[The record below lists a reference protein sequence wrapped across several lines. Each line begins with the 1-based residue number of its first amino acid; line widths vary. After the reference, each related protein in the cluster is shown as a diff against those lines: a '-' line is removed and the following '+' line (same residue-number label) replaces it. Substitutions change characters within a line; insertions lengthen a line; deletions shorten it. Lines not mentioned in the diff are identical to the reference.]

1 MVGVDDELPYAA
13 IVASAH
19 GMKNKGLMA
28 KGNQRLGQNVGE
40 RAQAGTQPGA
50 ENKRTGNA
58 EACCCLLYTSTCNMA
73 DAFHHLSMQVVWQQ
87 LFRQNPGISSAG
99 ACIAAASAL
108 GMRAERNAV
117 SHMEI

>member
-1 MVGVDDELPYAA
+1 
-13 IVASAH
+13 
-19 GMKNKGLMA
+19 
-28 KGNQRLGQNVGE
+28 
-40 RAQAGTQPGA
+40 
-50 ENKRTGNA
+50 
-58 EACCCLLYTSTCNMA
+58 MA

-99 ACIAAASAL
+99 VCIDAASAL